1 MVPVFYYSNC
11 NGYQNIIK
19 ISYQNWFI
27 FVLIYTYK
35 IIKQRVVVI
44 LNEKRIMDTHS

>member
-19 ISYQNWFI
+19 TFYQN
-27 FVLIYTYK
+27 LDLK
-35 IIKQRVVVI
+35 CQ
-44 LNEKRIMDTHS
+44 